1 VIEEPFGNGLNERA
15 EFSGLSDERIKEV
28 FEFFDSDQS
37 GSIDKTEF
45 FLAMQKLGLPAPASE
60 VDKMVAQYD
69 TNGNELLEFDEFKEL
84 LGASIQRRLD
94 NGGVDGGKMIISNS
108 LGRILVE
115 SFRGF
120 YMVVGMIFGVSPETT
135 KAKQLEVLPLTRYCI
150 NIQRDIL
157 QQAVFKNNGNERQ
170 RYMSLASQLGA
181 PGLGTGLDTEIMI

>member
-1 VIEEPFGNGLNERA
+1 
-15 EFSGLSDERIKEV
+15 
-28 FEFFDSDQS
+28 
-37 GSIDKTEF
+37 
-45 FLAMQKLGLPAPASE
+45 MQKLGLPAPASE